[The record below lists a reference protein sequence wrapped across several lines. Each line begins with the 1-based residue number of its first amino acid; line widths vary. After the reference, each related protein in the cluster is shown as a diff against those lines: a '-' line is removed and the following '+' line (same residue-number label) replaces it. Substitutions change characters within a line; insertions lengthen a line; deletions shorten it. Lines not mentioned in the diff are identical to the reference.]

1 MRAGAKVLQAK
12 TLALQEC
19 AGGAHQYLQHTTS
32 GMLMMLL
39 ACSQQAE
46 ILDPSDSTRNQVAA
60 LRGQGLLPTMFV
72 PPPAPAVVGDAAASG
87 SGDGDSPK
95 KSKNKTASKNF
106 YDDPADAEWRMDKES
121 WVKRRTDRR
130 RRVHVN
136 LGQKLGWQD
145 YSERVTGILLE
156 FYDRAKPLDQL
167 DGVSVDTPEGNL
179 YLDFRF
185 EGGAYM
191 TQTNPNR
198 TGIRREVKVY
208 HAEGI

>member
-1 MRAGAKVLQAK
+1 MSNLHSHAFQRGMAG
-12 TLALQEC
+12 LAEVR
-19 AGGAHQYLQHTTS
+19 GDSTDSFWTWRDTMYRFVDR
-32 GMLMMLL
+32 
-39 ACSQQAE
+39 
-46 ILDPSDSTRNQVAA
+46 LDPDALVAIAA
-60 LRGQGLLPTMFV
+60 LAYVEMLEAGFTR
-72 PPPAPAVVGDAAASG
+72 VGEFHYLHHDPSG
-87 SGDGDSPK
+87 G
-95 KSKNKTASKNF
+95 F

-121 WVKRRTDRR
+121 WVKRSTDRR
-130 RRVHVN
+130 RRVQVF
-136 LGQKLGWQD
+136 LGPKQGWQD

-208 HAEGI
+208 HTEGI